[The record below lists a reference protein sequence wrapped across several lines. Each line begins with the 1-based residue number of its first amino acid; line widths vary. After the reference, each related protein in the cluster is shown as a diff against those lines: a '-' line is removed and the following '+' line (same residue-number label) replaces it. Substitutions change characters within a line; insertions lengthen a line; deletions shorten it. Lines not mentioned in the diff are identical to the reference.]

1 MTFSSSGSTI
11 SFSGARPMLVSAFS
25 RGYSFG
31 PLPLLLE
38 RTKRAGF
45 SILLGTALARKV
57 ASSASWPGT
66 VASPPP
72 DQLFDAG
79 GGFPKR
85 VASPVA
91 RDEGGDGGSR

>member
-11 SFSGARPMLVSAFS
+11 SFSGARPMLVSGFS

-57 ASSASWPGT
+57 APSASWPRT
-66 VASPPP
+66 VGSLPP
-72 DQLFDAG
+72 DQLLDAG
-79 GGFPKR
+79 GGLPKI
-85 VASPVA
+85 VASSVA
-91 RDEGGDGGSR
+91 IDAGGDPGKR